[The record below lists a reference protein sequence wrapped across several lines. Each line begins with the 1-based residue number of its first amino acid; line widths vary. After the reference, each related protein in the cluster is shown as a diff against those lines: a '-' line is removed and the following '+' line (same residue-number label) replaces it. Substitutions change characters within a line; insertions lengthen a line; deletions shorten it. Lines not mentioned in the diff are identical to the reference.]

1 VILETFEPSLFSLND
16 IDVRI
21 NPTSNLE
28 LLETLS
34 NKAKKVTIEV
44 REENKKLTKEE
55 FHANF
60 QSVTEH
66 LTIIAW
72 SEIILPLQMVNIFLN
87 IKSLDLMRVN
97 NFQKIT

>member
-1 VILETFEPSLFSLND
+1 MILKTFKPSLFSLND

-34 NKAKKVTIEV
+34 NKAKKARIYVG
-44 REENKKLTKEE
+44 EENKKLMKEY
-55 FHANF
+55 HANF

-66 LTIIAW
+66 LTIKANRL
-72 SEIILPLQMVNIFLN
+72 IILPLEMVNIF
-87 IKSLDLMRVN
+87 
-97 NFQKIT
+97 

>member
-1 VILETFEPSLFSLND
+1 MND
-16 IDVRI
+16 IEVEI

-34 NKAKKVTIEV
+34 NKAKEVTIRVEGKN
-44 REENKKLTKEE
+44 EKLMKEE

-66 LTIIAW
+66 LTITTSWNMI
-72 SEIILPLQMVNIFLN
+72 P
-87 IKSLDLMRVN
+87 
-97 NFQKIT
+97 